1 MKDIKEF
8 FSKARKVATDLDSG
22 EYEVCSL
29 EEAEAFA
36 NKRNSKGNIMSSNY
50 YEISC
55 AIDTIQYKLE
65 NAADVLEIIAESL
78 HDDPNSGAVWC
89 IRDVIERLADEALN
103 VSGLSMDC
111 HAEEQAILEAK
122 TVAKTLA
129 KPKKKKK

>member
-1 MKDIKEF
+1 MKDIQEF

-50 YEISC
+50 YQISC
-55 AIDTIQYKLE
+55 KLDTIQYKLE
-65 NAADVLEIIAESL
+65 NATDVLEILAEHL
-78 HDDPNSGAVWC
+78 CDDPSSGAVWC
-89 IRDVIERLADEALN
+89 MRDTIERLAEELTQ
-103 VSGLSMDC
+103 VSSLSMDY
-111 HAEEQAILEAK
+111 HIEEQEALEP
-122 TVAKTLA
+122 